1 LFIYKNKPKRA
12 ANGLILGACLVLVFF
27 SRFVIEYFKE
37 NQVGFEDQMLIN
49 MGQLLSIP
57 FILLGIILIFTR
69 KKPAQNK
76 L

>member
-1 LFIYKNKPKRA
+1 LFIYKNKPKGA

-69 KKPAQNK
+69 KKTAQNK